1 MTSTWTKKFRRTKR
15 LLWLVSL
22 LLNILPLG
30 VYFIRAFVIGAP
42 HQKVTLGMIVI
53 AALVF
58 TIINISRKI
67 AYRSSLWLLLL
78 GVYFVID
85 NIVPLILLMAFCTIA
100 DEFIITPLYR
110 KYTRYTDASKVDD
123 MKGLS

>member
-30 VYFIRAFVIGAP
+30 VYFIRAFVIGEP
-42 HQKVTLGMIVI
+42 HHKAALSMIVI
-53 AALVF
+53 AAIVF
-58 TIINISRKI
+58 TVINIARNI

-78 GVYFVID
+78 GIYFVIE

-100 DEFIITPLYR
+100 DELIVTPLYR

-123 MKGLS
+123 MKGL